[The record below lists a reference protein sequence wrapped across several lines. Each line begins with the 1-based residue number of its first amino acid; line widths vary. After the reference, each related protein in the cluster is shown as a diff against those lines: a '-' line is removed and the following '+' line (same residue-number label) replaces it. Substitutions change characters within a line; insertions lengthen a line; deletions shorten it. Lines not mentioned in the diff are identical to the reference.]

1 MTTAQKQIY
10 AILEEQLGID
20 AEEITLDSTLDD
32 DLGADEL
39 DVVEIIMAVEG
50 VFDLES
56 DDEEADELKTVKALL
71 EYVERKVEEKK

>member
-50 VFDLES
+50 VFDLEI